1 MLVLWFWSILWR
13 LESRRC
19 CTCLRCEFY
28 PAELSVMHFLISIV
42 LRRRLMMIVSALVSM
57 GWVITGFYVSS
68 SYSLSSCT
76 SFSILYRI
84 DNQTSWLVWS
94 FALVPLLSIACD
106 VSSEIFESHDLVN
119 TFYCVLP
126 VCSVLLLW
134 RFPTSDWVFWTEMYA
149 LYFSA
154 VDSNRCRSPCKLSS
168 SEYYYRIY
176 RTITDYFHFVPHVS
190 FTSTF
195 RLLDDLICD
204 NVEQY

>member
-1 MLVLWFWSILWR
+1 VLVLCALWCWCPTFASPSGWVFYLRFLLAGYHLFCLHDLFMLVLWFWSILWR

-126 VCSVLLLW
+126 VCSVLLPW
-134 RFPTSDWVFWTEMYA
+134 RFPTSDWVF
-149 LYFSA
+149 L
-154 VDSNRCRSPCKLSS
+154 NRDVRV
-168 SEYYYRIY
+168 I
-176 RTITDYFHFVPHVS
+176 F
-190 FTSTF
+190 F
-195 RLLDDLICD
+195 RRRFKSMQESL
-204 NVEQY
+204 